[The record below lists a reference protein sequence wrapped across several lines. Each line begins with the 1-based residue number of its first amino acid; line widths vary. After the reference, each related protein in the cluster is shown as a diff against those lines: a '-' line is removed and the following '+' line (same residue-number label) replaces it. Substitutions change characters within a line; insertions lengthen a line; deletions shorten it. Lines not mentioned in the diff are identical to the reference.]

1 MIDLHCHILPGVDD
15 GAKDIEIA
23 LDMLEAEKENGVS
36 DVVLT
41 PHFYFEEERPSKFIE
56 KTRASYDC
64 LKSQTNG
71 KDYPNLYLG
80 AEVLFTPSLASI
92 DLKPFCIENT
102 NYMLLELPYK
112 KLNDRLLTELRNF
125 IDSVDVNI
133 IIAHVERY
141 LNFTSEE
148 SVLEVMSMNVLNQIN
163 CTSFLKMSA
172 MRKKLIKWIS
182 NEMVHF
188 LGTDAHNLVS
198 RPVCLK
204 QAYDYIEKK
213 VPNNSLMENAALILQ
228 NKDIF

>member
-15 GAKDIEIA
+15 GAKDVQTSLE
-23 LDMLEAEKENGVS
+23 MLRAEKENGVT

-41 PHFYFEEERPSKFIE
+41 PHFYFEEESPSKFIE
-56 KTRASYDC
+56 KTRAAYDC
-64 LKSQTNG
+64 LKFETQG
-71 KDYPNLYLG
+71 KDYPDLYLG

-112 KLNDRLLTELRNF
+112 KLNDRFLTELRNF
-125 IDSVDVNI
+125 IDTVDVNI

-148 SVLEVMSMNVLNQIN
+148 SVMEVMSMNVLSQIN
-163 CTSFLKMSA
+163 CTSFLKMSL
-172 MRKKLIKWIS
+172 MRNKLIKWIS

-188 LGTDAHNLVS
+188 LGTDAHNMVS
-198 RPVCLK
+198 RPVCIK
-204 QAYDYIEKK
+204 QAYDYICKK
-213 VPNNSLMENAALILQ
+213 VPDNSLMDNASLILQ
-228 NKDIF
+228 NKEIF